1 MGQQN
6 GNVAC
11 ALAPRSRIICA
22 TRKIFFI
29 ERRLVRVARLLCCVH
44 LEAAMHNRQSKTGA
58 QIRFDFGIEQAQHP
72 TDAIAASHWCNYRS
86 ITLVQLMSV
95 RRRFEQHC
103 SLKTK

>member
-6 GNVAC
+6 GNVGRAFV
-11 ALAPRSRIICA
+11 PRSRIICA
-22 TRKIFFI
+22 TRKMFFI

-44 LEAAMHNRQSKTGA
+44 LDAAMHNRQSKTGA

-72 TDAIAASHWCNYRS
+72 TDAIAASHW
-86 ITLVQLMSV
+86 LQLMSV